1 MTSTA
6 APLLSI
12 HNLHKDYGTFK
23 AVNGVSLAIPVGI
36 CYGLL
41 GPNGAGKTTTIEM
54 MEDILSISSGEIL
67 YKGAPR
73 NQRFREEIGIQFQ
86 NTELP
91 QYLTVKETLRLFH
104 GLYRDPAPLQD
115 IIALC
120 QLEELLQRDNRRIS
134 GGQKQRLLLALAL
147 LNDPDLIFLDEP
159 TTGMDP
165 QARRHLWEIVK
176 ALKSRGK
183 TLILTTHYM
192 DEAQE
197 LCDTIGIMDQGQ
209 LLTEGSAPALIQR
222 YCPHV
227 TLHLP
232 LSLEIHL
239 LKRATRHLAPHDP
252 GIHEWQRKAQHYHF
266 ETPDLE
272 QALRALMAGN
282 IPLSQLRIHTPTLE
296 DVFLELTGRSLRE

>member
-1 MTSTA
+1 MTSST
-6 APLLSI
+6 PLLQIQSI
-12 HNLHKDYGTFK
+12 HKHYGTLM
-23 AVNGVSLAIPVGI
+23 AVNGVSLSIPAGI

-54 MEDILSISSGEIL
+54 IEDILSVSSGEIL

-91 QYLTVKETLRLFH
+91 QYLTVKETLRMFH
-104 GLYRDPAPLQD
+104 GLYRHPAPLQD
-115 IIALC
+115 IIELC
-120 QLEELLQRDNRRIS
+120 QLEDLLKRDNRRIS

-147 LNDPDLIFLDEP
+147 LNDPELIFLDEP

-176 ALKSRGK
+176 ALKTRGK

-209 LLTEGSAPALIQR
+209 LLTEGSAEHLIQS
-222 YCPHV
+222 YCPHLI
-227 TLHLP
+227 LHLP
-232 LSLEIHL
+232 LSLEMHL
-239 LKRATRHLAPHDP
+239 LKRATRHLNSPAPGVHT
-252 GIHEWQRKAQHYHF
+252 WQREARHYSFKTH
-266 ETPDLE
+266 DLE
-272 QALRALMAGN
+272 QVLKALMSSN
-282 IPLSQLRIHTPTLE
+282 VPLSELHIHTPTLE